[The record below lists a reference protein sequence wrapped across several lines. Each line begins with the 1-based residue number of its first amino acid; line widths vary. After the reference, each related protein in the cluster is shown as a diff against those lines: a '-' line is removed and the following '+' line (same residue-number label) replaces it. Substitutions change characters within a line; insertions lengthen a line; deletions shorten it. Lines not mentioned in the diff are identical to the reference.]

1 MTVMKPAPG
10 SLLLILL
17 MGTFVPPGHAAESAL
32 EKAQERIAVLEQ
44 ENQDLKTE
52 LQALEQDVTELQQA
66 LDNHEVDQ
74 LKAEMEPE
82 PVEN

>member
-10 SLLLILL
+10 SLLFILL
-17 MGTFVPPGHAAESAL
+17 LGAFASPSHAAESDL
-32 EKAQERIAVLEQ
+32 EKAQEKIAVLKQ

-74 LKAEMEPE
+74 LKAEMESE
-82 PVEN
+82 PVDN